1 MSLRKNKAAYGIW
14 SVTMVSHAK
23 TIDEAIGYL
32 KENIND
38 SRHKKHTKDIYIK
51 KQKHHKS
58 IPTRTDKGDWDSIFH
73 GFNAKNKDL
82 LNEKQESKLLKAS
95 IFS

>member
-1 MSLRKNKAAYGIW
+1 MSINLNAYLVQKEMRCCKTYNEKNMSLRKNKAAYGIW

-23 TIDEAIGYL
+23 TIDEARGYL

-58 IPTRTDKGDWDSIFH
+58 IPTRTDKGD
-73 GFNAKNKDL
+73 
-82 LNEKQESKLLKAS
+82 
-95 IFS
+95 